1 MIPENRDPPAS
12 MTGTPVRVTL
22 NRWTV
27 EEIEQPVMRFLKR
40 RYPGVRVLLEDN
52 AESHQIVLGVV
63 SSVNEESGTP
73 AATDVVERAIRG
85 CTWL

>member
-1 MIPENRDPPAS
+1 MIPENREPPTP

-27 EEIEQPVMRFLKR
+27 REIEQPVIRFLKR
-40 RYPGVRVLLEDN
+40 RFPGVRVLLEN
-52 AESHQIVLGVV
+52 ASDSHQIVLEVV

-73 AATDVVERAIRG
+73 AAADAVERAIRG